1 MPVAT
6 PVVTAI
12 APPVVPP
19 APLQLDWSSGLTQ
32 IETAKEKV
40 QAVQAAAPVSEA
52 PRVRRARPV
61 PPPVIEEPLMQVE
74 TGRSTPPAQNPP
86 A

>member
-1 MPVAT
+1 MLPLVAPVA
-6 PVVTAI
+6 
-12 APPVVPP
+12 P

-40 QAVQAAAPVSEA
+40 QAVEAAAPVVEV

-61 PPPVIEEPLMQVE
+61 APAVVDEPLMQVE
-74 TGRSTPPAQNPP
+74 TGRSLSPTQNPP